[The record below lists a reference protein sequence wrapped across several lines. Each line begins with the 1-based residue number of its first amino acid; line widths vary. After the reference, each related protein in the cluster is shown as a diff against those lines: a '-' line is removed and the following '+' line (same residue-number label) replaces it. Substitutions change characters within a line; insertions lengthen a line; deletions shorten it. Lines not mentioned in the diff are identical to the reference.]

1 MSGDEGGEVLA
12 PTSNIEGAQK
22 RTRCQNGGC
31 GREAVMG
38 SCCLMGTVSVLQEKR
53 VLEIGCMTMGICLIN
68 TTERHT

>member
-22 RTRCQNGGC
+22 RTRCQNGGS

-38 SCCLMGTVSVLQEKR
+38 SCLMGTVSVLQEKR

-68 TTERHT
+68 TTERYT

>member
-38 SCCLMGTVSVLQEKR
+38 SCCLMGTVSVLQEKSAR
-53 VLEIGCMTMGICLIN
+53 DWLHDNGNLLN
-68 TTERHT
+68 